1 MECLEDPKHPWPE
14 ARRGGRYG
22 GRECV
27 LSGIIYMSERP
38 DTRGRGLAVARGVD
52 GAEVQR
58 LVAVSSLVNS
68 LQIK

>member
-1 MECLEDPKHPWPE
+1 MECREDPKHPWPE

-38 DTRGRGLAVARGVD
+38 DTRGRGVD